1 MFIEQN
7 VSVCTTS
14 PLFLLAR
21 DFNAV
26 RLDNLWPLS
35 EYTCVL
41 ITHPARKVEIVLP
54 LLIYV
59 TNIVSWY
66 GIYCRLCWRDF
77 PIELTMTVL
86 LLRVRQC
93 N

>member
-1 MFIEQN
+1 M
-7 VSVCTTS
+7 SVCTTL

-35 EYTCVL
+35 EYTCLL
-41 ITHPARKVEIVLP
+41 ITHPARKVEIVLS
-54 LLIYV
+54 LLICHKY
-59 TNIVSWY
+59 
-66 GIYCRLCWRDF
+66 
-77 PIELTMTVL
+77 L
-86 LLRVRQC
+86 LLGTVFIAGYVGEIFHL